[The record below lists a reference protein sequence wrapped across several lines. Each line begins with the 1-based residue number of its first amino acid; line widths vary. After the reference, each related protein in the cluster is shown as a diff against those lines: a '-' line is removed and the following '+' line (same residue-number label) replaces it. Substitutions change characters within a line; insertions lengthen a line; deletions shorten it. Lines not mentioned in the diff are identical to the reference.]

1 MGKNWAITIGINQ
14 YEFLQPL
21 NYAKRDAQLIHDFL
35 RNEAG
40 FERVFFFCDD
50 SPDFNGISTR
60 PRRAN
65 LLKFL
70 REFFEH
76 PRMERGD
83 NFWFFFSGHGMRHA
97 DRDYLMPADGD
108 PGDVENTA
116 ITINYITERLR
127 RCCADNVV
135 LILDACRNQGIKA
148 GEGIRGQTAE
158 EARQTG
164 VISFFSCSPN
174 QYSYEIEELKQGAFT
189 HVLLNSLRNIGQG
202 ATVKQLND
210 HLSRVT
216 ELVRQYKNAQQ
227 TPYVI
232 AEPINKSQQIL
243 IRGDGTSEDITTQND
258 ADCSHQRLGGGKG
271 AKSESPPLYESSEEP
286 QVDYAKLRNLLI
298 AGNWKEADNE
308 TYQLIL
314 RVLGREQEGWCR
326 QEDISKLPCSVVRKI
341 DQFWVE
347 HSNDKFGFR
356 VQQQIWR
363 NIRGQADKFDV
374 YKLAERI
381 GWRRNNKWLKYDE
394 FTFSLDAK
402 EGHLPSFGYGNHL
415 WHDWKSSFD
424 NFFPRVSAEKF

>member
-1 MGKNWAITIGINQ
+1 MAKNWAITIGINQ
-14 YEFLQPL
+14 YEFLQRL
-21 NYAKRDAQLIHDFL
+21 HYAKRDAQLIHDFL

-40 FERVFFFCDD
+40 FERVFFFSDD
-50 SPDFNGISTR
+50 SPDFDDISTR

-76 PRMERGD
+76 PPMELGD

-148 GEGIRGQTAE
+148 GEGIGRQTAE

-189 HVLLNSLRNIGQG
+189 HVLLESLRNRGKG
-202 ATVKQLND
+202 VTVKQLND

-216 ELVRQYKNAQQ
+216 KLVRQYKNAQQ

-232 AEPINKSQQIL
+232 AEPITKSHQIL
-243 IRGDGTSEDITTQND
+243 IPGDGTSEDITTQNN
-258 ADCSHQRLGGGKG
+258 ADCSCQRPEGGGKS
-271 AKSESPPLYESSEEP
+271 AKSESLPLYEPSDEA
-286 QVDYAKLRNLLI
+286 QVDYAKLQDLLI
-298 AGNWKEADNE
+298 AGKWREADNE

-314 RVLGREQEGWCR
+314 RVLGREQVGWCR
-326 QEDISKLPCSVVRKI
+326 EQDISTLPRSVLDQI
-341 DQFWVE
+341 DQLWDK
-347 HSNDKFGFR
+347 HSKGKFGFR

-363 NIRGQADKFDV
+363 NIGGQADKLDV
-374 YKLAERI
+374 YKFAERI
-381 GWRRNNKWLKYDE
+381 GWRRNKDWLKYDD
-394 FTFSLDAK
+394 FTFSLEAK
-402 EGHLPSFGYGNHL
+402 QGHLPSFGYGNHL
-415 WHDWKSSFD
+415 LHEWISSFL
-424 NFFPRVSAEKF
+424 NFFLRVSKCL